1 MESMSNTTD
10 IHDQL
15 RSWARGTLSDE
26 AGVELLIRGFGGRF
40 AREGQPW
47 IRISGDT
54 AGVDWALMP
63 EYVGG
68 LSGGERRYLMLAS
81 SLAGGAEVILDV
93 TFSSLD
99 IQEQDLVLSA
109 LRHAGGRRFWPMAA
123 IE

>member
-1 MESMSNTTD
+1 MESTGNTTD

-40 AREGQPW
+40 AKRTQPW

-54 AGVDWALMP
+54 AGVDWAMVP
-63 EYVGG
+63 DYVGG
-68 LSGGERRYLMLAS
+68 LSGGERRYLMLAA
-81 SLAGGAEVILDV
+81 SLAGGVEVSLDA

-99 IQEQDLVLSA
+99 IQDQDQVLSA
-109 LRHAGGRRFWPMAA
+109 LRHAGGRRFWPM
-123 IE
+123 EG